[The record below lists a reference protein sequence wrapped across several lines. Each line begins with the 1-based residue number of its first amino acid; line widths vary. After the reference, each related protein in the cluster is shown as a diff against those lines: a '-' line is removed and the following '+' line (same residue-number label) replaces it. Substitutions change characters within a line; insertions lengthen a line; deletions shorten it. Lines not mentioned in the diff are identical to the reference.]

1 MDENQ
6 KSENQEINEE
16 LNNVE
21 NITEDVVVEE
31 EKIEDVI
38 FRHPQQILTNKQLQN
53 LFKKQAK
60 IDQLKA
66 ASENPD
72 DIEDLTET
80 EKGAIKLFLLRARH
94 HNSKPKALSTK
105 QRKAL
110 KKKRKISRASR
121 KVNR

>member
-1 MDENQ
+1 MEENQ
-6 KSENQEINEE
+6 NPENQEINEQVDSSIDE
-16 LNNVE
+16 VMVE
-21 NITEDVVVEE
+21 D
-31 EKIEDVI
+31 EKIEEVI

-60 IDQLKA
+60 VDQLKSV
-66 ASENPD
+66 SENPD
-72 DIEDLTET
+72 EVEDLTET

-110 KKKRKISRASR
+110 KKKRRTAKISRKA
-121 KVNR
+121 NR